1 MVKKIRIFN
10 KAIAES
16 YPIPE
21 FNIDVKIRGTDK
33 VIPAVYYTELGF
45 VSVNGNKSIP
55 IDSIEWWMSTH
66 IMDDDE

>member
-1 MVKKIRIFN
+1 MVKKIRIFD
-10 KAIAES
+10 KTIAES

-21 FNIDVKIRGTDK
+21 FNIDVKIRGTDQ

-45 VSVNGNKSIP
+45 VTAKGAKGIP

>member
-21 FNIDVKIRGTDK
+21 FNIDVKIRGTDQ

-45 VSVNGNKSIP
+45 VAANGHKCIP

-66 IMDDDE
+66 ILDDDE